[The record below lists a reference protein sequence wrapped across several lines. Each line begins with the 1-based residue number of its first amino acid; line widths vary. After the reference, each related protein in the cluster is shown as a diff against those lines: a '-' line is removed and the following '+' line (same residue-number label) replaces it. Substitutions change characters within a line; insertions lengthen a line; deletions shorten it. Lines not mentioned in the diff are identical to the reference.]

1 MTNRKSSTRKGNR
14 SFVVRLSISSE
25 ELLKIYRD
33 GAREVVARSVDGVRV
48 RFPASALQKYIS
60 HDGVYGQFTL
70 VINDA
75 NKLLELRRD
84 GD

>member
-1 MTNRKSSTRKGNR
+1 MTKRKSSAHKGNR
-14 SFVVRLSISSE
+14 SFVVRLSISSD

-33 GAREVVARSVDGVRV
+33 GAREVIARSLDGVRV
-48 RFPASALQKYIS
+48 RFPANALQKYIG

-70 VINDA
+70 IINDA

>member
-1 MTNRKSSTRKGNR
+1 VTGRKSSAHKGNR
-14 SFVVRLSISSE
+14 SFVVRLSISSD

-33 GAREVVARSVDGVRV
+33 GAREVIARSLDGVRV
-48 RFPASALQKYIS
+48 RFPASALQKYIG
-60 HDGVYGQFTL
+60 HDGVHGQFTL
-70 VINDA
+70 IINDA